1 MIWEAI
7 SAVATA
13 FTGIVIAVTVLV
25 GSRQLRAM
33 NRQLEHFQGA
43 TQLDGTLKVY
53 EIFRSQQ
60 FQEAQHF
67 VFNELTD
74 RLRDERYR
82 SDAENVSNLD
92 LSVHKERFLL
102 HMYEEIG
109 ALVRHKLLNS
119 DVIYDV
125 YSSLIIGA
133 WKRLNDLITVQRQ
146 NYGGDELWENFEYLY
161 RGAMRAEALSANG
174 TDASRSI

>member
-1 MIWEAI
+1 MWEAI
-7 SAVATA
+7 SAVATV

-33 NRQLEHFQGA
+33 NRQLEHFQSA

-53 EIFRSQQ
+53 EILIGRQ

-67 VFNELTD
+67 VFNELSD

-92 LSVHKERFLL
+92 LSLHKERFLL
-102 HMYEEIG
+102 HVFEEIG

-125 YSSLIIGA
+125 FSSLIIGA
-133 WKRLNDLITVQRQ
+133 WNRMSQLIAVQRQ

-161 RGAMRAEALSANG
+161 RGAMQAEALPAPG
-174 TDASRSI
+174 TRTSSSI